1 MYVNTISRWFVYKH
15 AKPLPEEIV
24 RFQPYTETDDFY
36 RGTTVLPYLESFYQY
51 GENNMDR
58 GATTVDEGG
67 VVCVCVC
74 VCVLQLHHA
83 CHAICAYRI
92 AGNYSRVKIF
102 AVVRL

>member
-1 MYVNTISRWFVYKH
+1 
-15 AKPLPEEIV
+15 
-24 RFQPYTETDDFY
+24 
-36 RGTTVLPYLESFYQY
+36 
-51 GENNMDR
+51 MDR

-67 VVCVCVC
+67 VC

-83 CHAICAYRI
+83 CHAIYAYCI